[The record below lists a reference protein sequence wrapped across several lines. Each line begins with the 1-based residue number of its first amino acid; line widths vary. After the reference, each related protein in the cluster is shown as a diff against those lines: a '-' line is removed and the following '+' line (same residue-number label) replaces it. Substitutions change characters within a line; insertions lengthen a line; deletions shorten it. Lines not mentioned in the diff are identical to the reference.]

1 MAALPE
7 WRAGPTST
15 LVGTITT
22 SATSTVSAHAAGTT
36 AAAAAPEGRASACAI
51 KASLLNTY
59 KSPYLQKSLL

>member
-22 SATSTVSAHAAGTT
+22 SATSTMSTHAAGT
-36 AAAAAPEGRASACAI
+36 AAAAPASACTI
-51 KASLLNTY
+51 ESKAPARYTCL
-59 KSPYLQKSLL
+59 